1 MMRLFLAILVTVLT
15 VVFIMANTHDVELD
29 VVFGTPV
36 RIRLIFLLLST
47 FILGVVVS
55 SLFGMVAK
63 VRFKRRILREVE
75 RMSAQPQGEPVT
87 E

>member
-1 MMRLFLAILVTVLT
+1 MVRLLIAILVTVGA

-55 SLFGMVAK
+55 SLFGMIAK
-63 VRFKRRILREVE
+63 LRLKRRIFREME
-75 RMSAQPQGEPVT
+75 RMAAQPKGEPVA

>member
-1 MMRLFLAILVTVLT
+1 MVRLFLAIVVTVLT

-29 VVFGTPV
+29 VVFGSPV

-47 FILGVVVS
+47 FILGMVIS
-55 SLFGMVAK
+55 SLFGMVAR
-63 VRFKRRILREVE
+63 VRFKRRIVREMN
-75 RMSAQPQGEPVT
+75 RITAQPQGEPVT